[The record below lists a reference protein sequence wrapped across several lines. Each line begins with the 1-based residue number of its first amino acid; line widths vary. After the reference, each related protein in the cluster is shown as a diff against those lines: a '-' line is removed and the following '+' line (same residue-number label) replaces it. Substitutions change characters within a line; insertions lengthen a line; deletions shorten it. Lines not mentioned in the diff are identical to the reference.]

1 MRVSGFGMPHTAEV
15 AEPWAPAH
23 QGSRARRRGKTFYSI
38 DRVHLT
44 QRRAGSTGLI
54 RSRASAETWRGG
66 RRHTRFTAGELCG
79 GYFLLPT
86 FYSYFRFY
94 CGAVSGVYAGWG
106 LPLRGGRHR
115 GTTSTATMRALATI
129 CSATVSGLFFRLR
142 PLRFCSS
149 SCVCRGL
156 TCVSSAPQAPGPDF
170 GRTSDGFAPDGWCR
184 GFARVRLRLA
194 RARPPSPDWVV
205 RRPR

>member
-1 MRVSGFGMPHTAEV
+1 MTRTRGRGASQFAAV
-15 AEPWAPAH
+15 ARRSARAK
-23 QGSRARRRGKTFYSI
+23 QGSRARRRGK
-38 DRVHLT
+38 
-44 QRRAGSTGLI
+44 LI
-54 RSRASAETWRGG
+54 RPEQCTSATRSRAGLETWLGG
-66 RRHTRFTAGELCG
+66 RRHARFGAGELCG

-156 TCVSSAPQAPGPDF
+156 TRVSSAPQAPGPDF
-170 GRTSDGFAPDGWCR
+170 GRASDGSAPDGWCR
-184 GFARVRLRLA
+184 CLARVRLRLA
-194 RARPPSPDWVV
+194 RARSPGPDWFV
-205 RRPR
+205 RWPP